1 MYKYVVS
8 HNTSGFINANT
19 NEPAEI
25 DEKIDTSKL
34 FHNDLF
40 VINESNQI
48 VLTETPTRLSVIPA
62 ILCLR
67 NNRTYGRIG
76 DKHLYKCIPNDKHLP
91 PFLVAYEM
99 KNVGFSKVFSNKY
112 VLIRFLKWT
121 ELNPH
126 ANLTNAIG
134 DVDILENYYEY
145 QLHCT
150 KLALTMQ
157 YFNKGVA
164 TALISTNPTFIP
176 TESRAGMKIITI
188 DPAGTRDFD
197 DALSIVERT
206 NGTTTVSVYIANVV
220 ACLDAYNLWE
230 YVSKVS
236 TIYLPD
242 KSRPMLP
249 HRLSEHECS
258 LVCGLRRIALTMDV
272 ALCTNTG
279 TVLDVSFKNTAIT
292 VSHNYVYEET
302 ALLASREYR
311 QLFEITNKMQTGTTT
326 GVATDSHELV
336 AFWMG
341 QMNRRIAEK
350 MHDEHRTGIF
360 RRATLLNNDI
370 LPTAIKNWKNSV
382 CEYVAF
388 GGDVR
393 HGVLEVDKYIH
404 ITSPI
409 RRLVD
414 LLNMTKFQLCLGV
427 PLSISASA
435 FYNKWIDKLDYINDQ
450 MRSVRRVQTQCSLL
464 AMCSTS
470 IEPIECDAYLF
481 DKQTINEPNKTLMF
495 SVYLKSLNLIY
506 KIKIMGT
513 EEVANGDIRRVRIIV
528 FNDEDSLKK
537 KVRLQLLK

>member
-8 HNTSGFINANT
+8 HNTPGFINAT
-19 NEPAEI
+19 TGQPEEI
-25 DEKIDTSKL
+25 DDKIDTSKL

-40 VINESNQI
+40 VINESCKI
-48 VLTETPTRLSVIPA
+48 VLTETPTRLAVIPA

-76 DKHLYKCIPNDKHLP
+76 DKHLYKCIPDDKHLP

-99 KNVGFSKVFSNKY
+99 KNVGFSKVFANKY

-134 DVDILENYYEY
+134 DVDVLENYYEY
-145 QLHCT
+145 QLHCA
-150 KLALTMQ
+150 KIAHTMQ

-176 TESRAGMKIITI
+176 TETRNGIKIMTI

-206 NGTTTVSVYIANVV
+206 DGTTTVSVYIANVV

-230 YVSKVS
+230 YVVSKVS

-242 KSRPMLP
+242 KPRPMLP

-258 LVCGLRRIALTMDV
+258 LVCGVRRIALTMDV
-272 ALCTNTG
+272 VICTNTG
-279 TVLDVSFKNTAIT
+279 TVIDVSFKNTTII
-292 VSHNYVYEET
+292 VSRNYVYEEP
-302 ALLASREYR
+302 ALLVSREYQ
-311 QLFEITNKMQTGTTT
+311 QLFEITNKMQT
-326 GVATDSHELV
+326 VATDSHELV

-350 MHDEHRTGIF
+350 MHDEHAVGIF

-370 LPTAIKNWKNSV
+370 LPTAVKNWKNAV

-393 HGVLEVDKYIH
+393 HDVLEVDKYIH

-427 PLSISASA
+427 PLSAGASA

-464 AMCSTS
+464 AMCSAS
-470 IEPIECDAYLF
+470 EEPIECDAYLF
-481 DKQTINEPNKTLMF
+481 DKQTINETHIFN
-495 SVYLKSLNLIY
+495 VYLKSLNLMY
-506 KIKIMGT
+506 KIKIMDT

>member
-1 MYKYVVS
+1 
-8 HNTSGFINANT
+8 
-19 NEPAEI
+19 
-25 DEKIDTSKL
+25 
-34 FHNDLF
+34 
-40 VINESNQI
+40 
-48 VLTETPTRLSVIPA
+48 
-62 ILCLR
+62 
-67 NNRTYGRIG
+67 
-76 DKHLYKCIPNDKHLP
+76 
-91 PFLVAYEM
+91 M
-99 KNVGFSKVFSNKY
+99 KNVGFSKVFANKY
-112 VLIRFLKWT
+112 VIIRFLKWT

-126 ANLTNAIG
+126 ANLTNTIG
-134 DVDILENYYEY
+134 DVDVLENYYEY
-145 QLHCT
+145 QLYCT
-150 KLALTMQ
+150 KLAHTMQ

-164 TALISTNPTFIP
+164 TALISTNPIFIP
-176 TESRAGMKIITI
+176 TETLSGIKIITI

-206 NGTTTVSVYIANVV
+206 DGTTTVSVYIANVV

-230 YVSKVS
+230 YVASKVS
-236 TIYLPD
+236 TIYLPN
-242 KSRPMLP
+242 KPRPMLP

-258 LVCGLRRIALTMDV
+258 LVCGFKRIALTMDV
-272 ALCTNTG
+272 VLCTNTG
-279 TVLDVSFKNTAIT
+279 TVIDVSFKNTTIV

-302 ALLASREYR
+302 ALLVSREYR
-311 QLFEITNKMQTGTTT
+311 QLFEITNKMQSGSATGSATK
-326 GVATDSHELV
+326 VANDSHELV

-341 QMNRRIAEK
+341 QMNCRIAEK
-350 MHDEHRTGIF
+350 MHDKYQTGIF
-360 RRATLLNNDI
+360 RRATLLNNDVF
-370 LPTAIKNWKNSV
+370 PTAVKNWKNAV

-427 PLSISASA
+427 PLSDGASA
-435 FYNKWIDKLDYINDQ
+435 FYNKWINKLDYINDQ

-481 DKQTINEPNKTLMF
+481 DKQTINEPNETHMF
-495 SVYLKSLNLIY
+495 SVYLKSLNLMY

-513 EEVANGDIRRVRIIV
+513 EEVENGDIRRVKIIV

>member
-8 HNTSGFINANT
+8 HSISGFINAT
-19 NEPAEI
+19 TGQPAEI
-25 DEKIDTSKL
+25 DDKIDTSKL

-40 VINESNQI
+40 VIDESCKI

-67 NNRTYGRIG
+67 NNRTYGRVG
-76 DKHLYKCIPNDKHLP
+76 NKHLYKCIPDDKHLP

-126 ANLTNAIG
+126 ANLTNTIG
-134 DVDILENYYEY
+134 DVDVLENYYEY

-150 KLALTMQ
+150 KLAHTMQ

-164 TALISTNPTFIP
+164 TALISTNPIFIP
-176 TESRAGMKIITI
+176 AESRSGMKIMTI

-197 DALSIVERT
+197 DALSIVEQT
-206 NGTTTVSVYIANVV
+206 DGSTTVSVYIANVV

-230 YVSKVS
+230 YVVSKVS

-272 ALCTNTG
+272 VICTNTG
-279 TVLDVSFKNTAIT
+279 TVIDVSFKNTAII
-292 VSHNYVYEET
+292 VSRNYVYEES

-311 QLFEITNKMQTGTTT
+311 QLFEITNKMQTGVATKI
-326 GVATDSHELV
+326 ATDSHELV

-350 MHDEHRTGIF
+350 MHDEYSVGIF
-360 RRATLLNNDI
+360 RKATLLNNDV
-370 LPTAIKNWKNSV
+370 LPTAIKNWKNAV

-388 GGDVR
+388 GAGDVR

-427 PLSISASA
+427 PLSDSAPA

-450 MRSVRRVQTQCSLL
+450 MRSIRRVQTQCSLL
-464 AMCSTS
+464 AMCSAS
-470 IEPIECDAYLF
+470 EAHIECDAYLF
-481 DKQTINEPNKTLMF
+481 DKQTNNNAMMF
-495 SVYLKSLNLIY
+495 SVYLKSLNLMY
-506 KIKIMGT
+506 KIKIMDT
-513 EEVANGDIRRVRIIV
+513 EEVENGDIRRVRIIV

-537 KVRLQLLK
+537 KVRLQLL

>member
-1 MYKYVVS
+1 
-8 HNTSGFINANT
+8 
-19 NEPAEI
+19 
-25 DEKIDTSKL
+25 
-34 FHNDLF
+34 
-40 VINESNQI
+40 
-48 VLTETPTRLSVIPA
+48 
-62 ILCLR
+62 
-67 NNRTYGRIG
+67 
-76 DKHLYKCIPNDKHLP
+76 
-91 PFLVAYEM
+91 M
-99 KNVGFSKVFSNKY
+99 KNVGFSKVFANKY

-121 ELNPH
+121 EANPH

-150 KLALTMQ
+150 KLAHTMQ

-164 TALISTNPTFIP
+164 TALISTNPIFIHS
-176 TESRAGMKIITI
+176 ESRTGMKIITI

-206 NGTTTVSVYIANVV
+206 DGTTTVSVYIANVV

-230 YVSKVS
+230 YVASKVS

-242 KSRPMLP
+242 KPRPMLP
-249 HRLSEHECS
+249 QRLSEHECS

-272 ALCTNTG
+272 VLCTNTG
-279 TVLDVSFKNTAIT
+279 TVIDVSFKNTTIV
-292 VSHNYVYEET
+292 VSCNYVYEDSI
-302 ALLASREYR
+302 LLMSREYR
-311 QLFEITNKMQTGTTT
+311 QLFEITNKMHT
-326 GVATDSHELV
+326 GVANDSHELV
-336 AFWMG
+336 AFWMS

-350 MHDEHRTGIF
+350 MHDDYRTGIF

-370 LPTAIKNWKNSV
+370 LPTAVKNWKNAV

-388 GGDVR
+388 GVDVR
-393 HGVLEVDKYIH
+393 HDVLEVDKYIH

-414 LLNMTKFQLCLGV
+414 LLNMTKFQICLGV
-427 PLSISASA
+427 PLSNSASA

-450 MRSVRRVQTQCSLL
+450 MRSIRRVQTQCSLL
-464 AMCSTS
+464 AICSVS
-470 IEPIECDAYLF
+470 KEPIECDAYLF
-481 DKQTINEPNKTLMF
+481 DKQTINEPNKTHMF
-495 SVYLKSLNLIY
+495 SVYLKSLNLMY
-506 KIKIMGT
+506 KIKIMDT
-513 EEVANGDIRRVRIIV
+513 EEVENGDIRRVRIIV

>member
-8 HNTSGFINANT
+8 HNTSGFINATT
-19 NEPAEI
+19 NEPVEI

-40 VINESNQI
+40 VINESNKM
-48 VLTETPTRLSVIPA
+48 VLTETPTRVSVIPA
-62 ILCLR
+62 ILCLQ
-67 NNRTYGRIG
+67 NNRTYGRISN
-76 DKHLYKCIPNDKHLP
+76 KHLYKCIPDDKHLP

-99 KNVGFSKVFSNKY
+99 KNVGFSKVFANKY

-121 ELNPH
+121 ESNPH
-126 ANLTNAIG
+126 AKLTNTIG
-134 DVDILENYYEY
+134 DVDVLENYYEY
-145 QLHCT
+145 KLHCA
-150 KLALTMQ
+150 KLAHTMQ

-176 TESRAGMKIITI
+176 TETRSELKIITI

-206 NGTTTVSVYIANVV
+206 DGSTTVSVYIANVV

-230 YVSKVS
+230 YVASRVS

-249 HRLSEHECS
+249 HCLSEHECS
-258 LVCGLRRIALTMDV
+258 LVGGLRRIALTMDV
-272 ALCTNTG
+272 VLCTNTG
-279 TVLDVSFKNTAIT
+279 TVIDVSFKNTAII
-292 VSHNYVYEET
+292 VYRNYVYEES

-326 GVATDSHELV
+326 KVANDSHELV

-350 MHDEHRTGIF
+350 MHDEYSAGIF
-360 RRATLLNNDI
+360 RKATLLNNDV
-370 LPTAIKNWKNSV
+370 LPTEVKNWKNAV

-388 GGDVR
+388 GAGDVR
-393 HGVLEVDKYIH
+393 HDVLEVDKYIH

-427 PLSISASA
+427 PLSNSASA

-464 AMCSTS
+464 AMCSAS
-470 IEPIECDAYLF
+470 EEPIECDAYLF
-481 DKQTINEPNKTLMF
+481 DKQTIHETRMF
-495 SVYLKSLNLIY
+495 SVYLKSLNLMY
-506 KIKIMGT
+506 KIKIGT
-513 EEVANGDIRRVRIIV
+513 EEEVENGNTTCSNHSI
-528 FNDEDSLKK
+528 
-537 KVRLQLLK
+537 